1 MAIDIFGFTIGKK
14 EKKDVKIQTF
24 AEAERDDGAV
34 TVASGGVYGTYIDT
48 EGAIK
53 SETELINRYR
63 DMAIQAEVENAIDDI
78 VNEAV
83 ISIKDKPIVDIKL
96 DNLNLSENIKD
107 KIRIEFKELTKLLDF
122 QNVGYDLFRRWYIDG
137 RMYYH
142 VMIDDKNPKKGIYEL
157 RLLDP
162 RKIKK
167 IRENQTTRLPDGS
180 TKKQIQE
187 YYVYNEKG
195 IYQSQGQTM
204 GTAFTNAA
212 SGLKISIDSIV
223 YFHSGLLNSNKS
235 LVLSYLHKAIKP
247 LNMLRMIE
255 DSLVIYRIS
264 RAPERRIFYVDVGN
278 LPKVRAEQYMRDLM
292 ARYKNKLVYDANTGE
307 IRDDRKHMSM
317 LEDYWMPRMEGGR
330 GTEVTTLPG
339 GQNLGDI
346 EDVIYF
352 QKKLYKSLGVPLSR
366 LESEASYTIG
376 RATEISRDEVKF
388 TRFVNRLQNRFSILF
403 DELLERQL
411 SLKGIMNRDD
421 WKKIKNEI
429 YYHYESDSHFTEIK
443 RNEVLQDRL
452 NLLRDLSE
460 YAGKYYSNDYIRRN
474 ILQMSDDEIR
484 INDDEIAKELEDP
497 RFSGEDDMKM
507 GLQTDSKIYDNG
519 ELLTEEKIDKII
531 QEKIDSSKNDEKLKN
546 TINDI
551 LSTINLDD

>member
-14 EKKDVKIQTF
+14 ESKKNEKIQSF
-24 AEAERDDGAV
+24 AQVEHEDGAV
-34 TVASGGVYGTYIDT
+34 TVASGGAYGTYIDT

-53 SETELINRYR
+53 SESELINRYR
-63 DMAIQAEVENAIDDI
+63 DMSLQAEVENAIDDI
-78 VNEAV
+78 VNEAI
-83 ISIKDKPIVDIKL
+83 ISIKDNPIVDIKL
-96 DNLNLSENIKD
+96 DNLNLSENIKN
-107 KIRIEFKELTKLLDF
+107 KIRVEFKEISKLLDF
-122 QNVGYDLFRRWYIDG
+122 QNLGYDLFRRWYVDG
-137 RMYYH
+137 RIYYH
-142 VMIDDKNPKKGIYEL
+142 VVIDEKNTKKGIHEL

-167 IRENQTTRLPDGS
+167 IRENKSLKLPNGD
-180 TKKQIQE
+180 TQKQIQE

-195 IYQSQGQTM
+195 IYQSQGQTI

-212 SGLKISIDSIV
+212 SGLKISLDSIV
-223 YFHSGLLNSNKS
+223 YCHSGLLNSTKS

-292 ARYKNKLVYDANTGE
+292 TRYKNKLVYDANTGE

-388 TRFVNRLQNRFSILF
+388 TRFINRLQNKFSILF

-411 SLKGIMNRDD
+411 SLKGIMSRDD
-421 WKKIKNEI
+421 FKEIKNQL
-429 YYHYESDSHFTEIK
+429 YYHYESDSHFTEMK
-443 RNEVLQDRL
+443 RNELLQDRL

-460 YAGKYYSNDYIRRN
+460 YTGKYYSNEYVRKN
-474 ILQMSDDEIR
+474 ILLMSDDDIKT
-484 INDDEIAKELEDP
+484 NDEQIAKELEDP
-497 RFSGEDDMKM
+497 RFSEEDDMQM
-507 GLQTDSKIYDNG
+507 NNSYEQESENVLNENLI
-519 ELLTEEKIDKII
+519 EKIIESKF
-531 QEKIDSSKNDEKLKN
+531 ESSKNDEKLKN

-551 LSTINLDD
+551 LSTIKLDD